1 MAKIN
6 EQYKT
11 AIDLTISNLRKEGLK
26 YDLYLD
32 LMACCQYGYLY
43 NTECKDYY
51 KEYTDYIKDIALKE
65 VTEDAKHAK
74 TWRQLYWDTLRLESF
89 WFFESY
95 LLYME
100 RKRPYEKRFYEPRQ
114 KTLKTVVDDLQALEF
129 SKTQEFYGLSLPARV
144 GKLLSDD
151 TPVFTKSGWKTHGE
165 LKAGDYVVGRN
176 GEWVKVLQI
185 HPKNE
190 ANMRV
195 WFSDKTYIDC
205 HENHEW
211 VIKDRFTGGKERI
224 FETKELVNCKY
235 TEPNGQVR
243 RRFGL
248 PETAIIK
255 GEHKDLVVDPYVFG
269 AWIGDGTT
277 SNPYF
282 TICNTDTAIVDPIK
296 QHYEHSRTFEQVGC
310 KVYTFLGLR
319 KDLERYGLCHTR
331 NAIQKYIPRDYLEA
345 DVEQRLELLAGL
357 IDTDGTLIRKER
369 RYQFTTTNTNIKD
382 AVVELINSF
391 GWRVCVVEH
400 KPETSSSGIKGKNV
414 CYTIAFNPTIEIPC
428 RVERKKLKN
437 FSKQNLIYIEKVEK
451 IEPKSGNCI
460 SVEGGVYRAGKTM
473 KLTHNSTIILF
484 FFSWVILRK
493 PESHNAIGTHSGILA
508 KHFHKELLDIFTTE
522 DYAFFELYSFF
533 QPGKE
538 FIVDKSADDLIISFV
553 SKGDYPSITCRGI
566 DGTWTGAIDISSD
579 GYLAVDDLVRDRTH
593 SLSPKRMNDTFSEY
607 LNKMVDRMNDGAK
620 QLMIGT
626 LWNVMDPLMRLEE
639 MYKNNENYIFRRIP
653 ALDENNESNF
663 DYEFKGF
670 STKYYQDM
678 RDRLIKAGNEAEW
691 MAKYQQ
697 APYVREGLLFPREN
711 LRWFNGILPPDH
723 RYYFVVCCDVAFG
736 GGDSVS
742 MPIGLQ
748 DEDTNDIY
756 VIDWY
761 FNSAGVKVTV
771 PGVVDMI
778 IKHGIKSVTFER
790 NNGGLLFAKQ
800 IQEELNNRN
809 YACSCDTRPAP
820 NNIDKQSKIKA
831 YENYICTKLIFL
843 DGTTPDTESL
853 DEDVVVYKRT
863 AQYERALEELSMFV
877 AIGKNNHDD
886 AADSLSQLCAKA
898 FGDINSLSE
907 VETISRAYLG
917 F

>member
-1 MAKIN
+1 MAEIN
-6 EQYKT
+6 QQYKT
-11 AIDLTISNLRKEGLK
+11 AIDLTISNLREEGLK

-43 NTECKDYY
+43 NTECKEYY
-51 KEYTDYIKDIALKE
+51 KTYTDYIKEIALKE

-144 GKLLSDD
+144 GK
-151 TPVFTKSGWKTHGE
+151 
-165 LKAGDYVVGRN
+165 
-176 GEWVKVLQI
+176 
-185 HPKNE
+185 
-190 ANMRV
+190 
-195 WFSDKTYIDC
+195 
-205 HENHEW
+205 
-211 VIKDRFTGGKERI
+211 
-224 FETKELVNCKY
+224 
-235 TEPNGQVR
+235 
-243 RRFGL
+243 
-248 PETAIIK
+248 
-255 GEHKDLVVDPYVFG
+255 
-269 AWIGDGTT
+269 
-277 SNPYF
+277 
-282 TICNTDTAIVDPIK
+282 
-296 QHYEHSRTFEQVGC
+296 
-310 KVYTFLGLR
+310 
-319 KDLERYGLCHTR
+319 
-331 NAIQKYIPRDYLEA
+331 
-345 DVEQRLELLAGL
+345 
-357 IDTDGTLIRKER
+357 
-369 RYQFTTTNTNIKD
+369 
-382 AVVELINSF
+382 
-391 GWRVCVVEH
+391 
-400 KPETSSSGIKGKNV
+400 
-414 CYTIAFNPTIEIPC
+414 
-428 RVERKKLKN
+428 
-437 FSKQNLIYIEKVEK
+437 
-451 IEPKSGNCI
+451 
-460 SVEGGVYRAGKTM
+460 
-473 KLTHNSTIILF
+473 STIILF
-484 FFSWVILRK
+484 FFSWIILRK

-508 KHFHKELLDIFTTE
+508 KHFHKELLDIFTTD
-522 DYAFFELYSFF
+522 DYSFFELYSFF

-538 FIVDKSADDLIISFV
+538 FIVDKSADDLTISFV

-653 ALDENNESNF
+653 ALNEKDESNF

-670 STKYYQDM
+670 STKYYRDM

-748 DEDTNDIY
+748 DEDTNWIY
-756 VIDWY
+756 VVDWY

-778 IKHGIKSVTFER
+778 IKHGIRSVTFER

-843 DGTTPDTESL
+843 DGTIPDTESL
-853 DEDVVVYKRT
+853 DEDMVVYKRS

-877 AIGKNNHDD
+877 AIGKNSHDD
-886 AADSLSQLCAKA
+886 AADSVSQLCAKA

-907 VETISRAYLG
+907 VETIDRAILG